1 MGCSSLSARDFAI
14 LWYAYN
20 SIHRCT
26 NVMVHMPE
34 NSSWLCLN
42 SLPQHEFPARFC
54 TAFLHPLLRHRS
66 ILSMALTSMISQRF
80 SPFAQT
86 TTFRYPLPCSSFNSN
101 SRFKWSTLKQLYII
115 AIWNQNV
122 PKVKIILS
130 DKHLQSHR
138 IFISDSR
145 KSW

>member
-1 MGCSSLSARDFAI
+1 MFHSSMTSCGSGLPESRNLPPALSQNPSISNGCSNGRHPPTWPGSANRKDNGEKQNKRFAVNQNPTPLLARDFAI

-54 TAFLHPLLRHRS
+54 TVFLHPLLRHRS
-66 ILSMALTSMISQRF
+66 ILSRIRPFQRW
-80 SPFAQT
+80 
-86 TTFRYPLPCSSFNSN
+86 LPDA
-101 SRFKWSTLKQLYII
+101 W
-115 AIWNQNV
+115 
-122 PKVKIILS
+122 
-130 DKHLQSHR
+130 H
-138 IFISDSR
+138 
-145 KSW
+145 